1 MSKIK
6 ISKFKI
12 VTSPY
17 PQITESNFANELQQ
31 YLAEN
36 GHRIDIVSDIQPP
49 AENEIF
55 VGFSDRARLH
65 PNGHNFEVAVR
76 GTKIYMVAGDMF
88 GYDAMRTYVRETFWP
103 AGQTIEIDTEAEP
116 FSYKGDGNDLATNI
130 LLERGDDVRVMF
142 YNILGG
148 KCPLRKEMQLELFRI
163 YRPDVIGLQEYH
175 PCNRYNGFKDKTE
188 GLGYREV
195 KIDDALLSEHGGHKI
210 NMTPLFYRYDRLELL
225 DFGYRLF
232 GGKNDA
238 CSKGVTWGLFRVRTT
253 GKKFF
258 AASTHYWWE
267 YREPVDMEI
276 RINNSKEALDII
288 NTLQA
293 KPEYANIPFLFGG
306 DLNCYYESDP
316 IRTLLNDGM
325 DSAFD
330 LAERKKDECAHHS
343 YSTLN
348 ETHNCMTKWPA
359 VPTKPYKTGAAI
371 DHAFVKGT
379 LKVKKFSYI
388 TDRYAMMA
396 SDHSPLVIDIE
407 P

>member
-55 VGFSDRARLH
+55 VGFSDRAKLH
-65 PNGHNFEVAVR
+65 PSGHDFEVAVR
-76 GTKIYMVAGDMF
+76 GSKIYMVAGDMF
-88 GYDAMRTYVRETFWP
+88 GYDAMRTYVREALWP
-103 AGQTIEIDTEAEP
+103 AGQPIEIDTEAEP
-116 FSYKGDGNDLATNI
+116 FSYKGSGNDLATNI

-148 KCPLRKEMQLELFRI
+148 KGPLRKEMQLELFRI
-163 YRPDVIGLQEYH
+163 YQPDVIGMQEYH
-175 PCNRYNGFKDKTE
+175 PGNRYAGFKDKTE

-195 KIDDALLSEHGGHKI
+195 TIDDALLSEWHGYKI

-267 YREPVDMEI
+267 SREPLDNET
-276 RINNSKEALDII
+276 RINNSKEILDII
-288 NTLQA
+288 ATLHA
-293 KPEYANIPFLFGG
+293 KPAYANIPFLLGG
-306 DLNCYYESDP
+306 DLNCHFESDP
-316 IRTLLNDGM
+316 VRALLDAGM
-325 DSAFD
+325 KSAFD
-330 LAERKKDECAHHS
+330 LAERKQDECAYHG
-343 YSTLN
+343 YATLN
-348 ETHNCMTKWPA
+348 ETYNCMTKWPA
-359 VPTKPYKTGAAI
+359 VPTNPYKTGHAL
-371 DHAFVKGT
+371 DHAFLKGT
-379 LKVKKFSYI
+379 LQVNKFCYI
-388 TDRYAMMA
+388 TDRFAMMA
-396 SDHSPLVIDIE
+396 SDHSPLVLDIE